1 MRFAR
6 RAVARRTDLQTQ
18 VREDL
23 LDDRLFH
30 DGRDDLQLAA
40 AVRAVLQVER
50 EHPLEQTCPTQPH
63 RLVTRPARLALGRW
77 RG

>member
-40 AVRAVLQVER
+40 AVRAVLR
-50 EHPLEQTCPTQPH
+50 SSANT
-63 RLVTRPARLALGRW
+63 RLSRRAQLSRTGL
-77 RG
+77 